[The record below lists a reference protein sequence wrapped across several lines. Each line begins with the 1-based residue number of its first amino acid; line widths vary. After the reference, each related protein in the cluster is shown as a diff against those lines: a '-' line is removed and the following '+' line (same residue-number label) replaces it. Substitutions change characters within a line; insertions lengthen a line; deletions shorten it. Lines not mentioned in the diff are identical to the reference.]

1 MNRRTYLIT
10 MAAAGGVSTV
20 AAQPARNPI
29 QLHVD
34 LDVNPAQENE
44 MVSNFRK
51 VFRPTISKQPGFVA
65 VTLLK
70 LRNFMAG
77 DFAKNWNYRLIIS
90 FQTEEQRLVWVKTD
104 DHQRA
109 WPTIEKT
116 LRGNK
121 FKAVLYDIV

>member
-1 MNRRTYLIT
+1 MNRRTYLLT
-10 MAAAGGVSTV
+10 MAAAGGVATA

-70 LRNFMAG
+70 LRNVMAG

-116 LRGNK
+116 LRGSK
-121 FKAVLYDIV
+121 IRVVLYDVV

>member
-10 MAAAGGVSTV
+10 MAAAGGISTA

-70 LRNFMAG
+70 LRNVMAG

-90 FQTEEQRLVWVKTD
+90 FQTEEQRLAWVKHD

-116 LRGNK
+116 LRGGK

>member
-1 MNRRTYLIT
+1 MNRRTYLMT
-10 MAAAGGVSTV
+10 MAVAGGVSTA
-20 AAQPARNPI
+20 AAQPARNAI

-51 VFRPTISKQPGFVA
+51 VFRPTISKQAGFVA

-70 LRNFMAG
+70 LRNVMAG

-90 FQTEEQRLVWVKTD
+90 FQTEEQRLTWVKTD
-104 DHQRA
+104 DHQRV

-116 LRGNK
+116 LRGSK
-121 FKAVLYDIV
+121 IRVILYDVV

>member
-70 LRNFMAG
+70 LRNVMAG

>member
-1 MNRRTYLIT
+1 
-10 MAAAGGVSTV
+10 MAATGGVSTV

-70 LRNFMAG
+70 LRNVMAG

-90 FQTEEQRLVWVKTD
+90 FQTEEQRLAWVKTD

>member
-70 LRNFMAG
+70 LRNVMAG

-90 FQTEEQRLVWVKTD
+90 FQTEEQRLAWVKTD

>member
-10 MAAAGGVSTV
+10 MAATGGVSTV

-70 LRNFMAG
+70 LRNVMAG
-77 DFAKNWNYRLIIS
+77 DFAKNWNYRVIIS
-90 FQTEEQRLVWVKTD
+90 FQTEEQRLAWVKTD
-104 DHQRA
+104 DHQRV

-116 LRGNK
+116 LRGGK
-121 FKAVLYDIV
+121 FKAILYDIV